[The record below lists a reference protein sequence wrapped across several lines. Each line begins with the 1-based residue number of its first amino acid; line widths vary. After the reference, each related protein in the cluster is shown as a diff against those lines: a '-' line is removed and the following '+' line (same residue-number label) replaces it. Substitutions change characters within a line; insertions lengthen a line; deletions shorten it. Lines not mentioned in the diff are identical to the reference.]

1 MKLLCVIVAGLL
13 MVSAALAQYV
23 DPQNVLIRNVQLI
36 DRDDDDAELIVNILI
51 RDNKVE
57 VVTKDE
63 IPLGEVSMAIDGRNG
78 FLLGALVIGEAPKFI
93 ILDQDPRENFDVL
106 VNSRPHVLFAVND
119 GELVK
124 NMLFEIRSAD
134 GTVAETPRNRGWMA
148 YTPPPMALPTSY
160 LDNSKWNKWT
170 SKYIDGFFLAG
181 LALDRQHW
189 ISQNDDNRQQVGD
202 VDLFDGG
209 EIRALR
215 VGVVGT
221 LNFRK
226 PWVYTIFGATNAF
239 DKGFEVQRQDD
250 FTFFDYRLDIP
261 VFRRVN
267 LSIGKQKEPISM
279 ERIMS
284 MAQLPMQERAAVS
297 DALLPSRNVGAVF
310 SGQALGRRMT
320 WAGGVFNDWFESS
333 DSIGESATQV
343 IGRVTWLPLVSDDES
358 NLVHLGIG
366 IRHSNGKEGVQYLT
380 EPEFNKSP
388 IYVDTGPIAADSAF
402 QYNLEATWRRG
413 PYWLAAEYVG
423 TDVDSPGSGDLEFSG
438 YHLTASWILTGEM
451 RAYNFKSAILG
462 PVPVAKTV
470 YQGGIGAWELGFRYS
485 SLDLSDGP
493 VDGGNMDIVSLG
505 VNWWLTPFFN
515 VNSNYRYIENDK
527 DGFNG
532 ESSGWMLRL
541 MLILE

>member
-1 MKLLCVIVAGLL
+1 MT
-13 MVSAALAQYV
+13 SAVFAQYV

-36 DRDDDDAELIVNILI
+36 DRDDDDAKVIVNILI

-106 VNSRPHVLFAVND
+106 VNTRPHVLFAVND

-134 GTVAETPRNRGWMA
+134 GTAAETPQSRGWMA

-170 SKYIDGFFLAG
+170 SKYIDGLFVAG
-181 LALDRQHW
+181 VVLDRQHW

-209 EIRALR
+209 EIRGLR
-215 VGVVGT
+215 VGAVGS

-239 DKGFEVQRQDD
+239 DKGFEIQRQDD
-250 FTFFDYRLDIP
+250 FALFDYRLDIP
-261 VFRRVN
+261 VFKRVN

-284 MAQLPMQERAAVS
+284 MVQLPMQERTSVS
-297 DALLPSRNVGAVF
+297 DALLPSRNVGVVF

-343 IGRVTWLPLVSDDES
+343 IGRVTWLPFVSDDES
-358 NLVHLGIG
+358 NLVHLGLG
-366 IRHSNGKEGVQYLT
+366 IRHSNAKEGVQYLT

-388 IYVDTGPIAADSAF
+388 IYVDTGPIDADSVF

-438 YHLTASWILTGEM
+438 YHVTASWILTGEM
-451 RAYNFKSAILG
+451 RAYNYKSGILG

-493 VDGGNMDIVSLG
+493 VDGGKMNIVSLG
-505 VNWWLTPFFN
+505 VNWWLTPFFS

-541 MLILE
+541 LLILE